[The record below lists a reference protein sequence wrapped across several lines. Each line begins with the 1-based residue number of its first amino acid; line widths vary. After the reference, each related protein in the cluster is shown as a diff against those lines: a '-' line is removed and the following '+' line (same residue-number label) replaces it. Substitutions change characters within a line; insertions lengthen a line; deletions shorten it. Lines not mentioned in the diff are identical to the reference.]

1 MSIEEQVKLRRT
13 RVASA
18 TRRGKTVRKVEMVS
32 VMTCENLNT
41 KSCGEF
47 IYLGSKID
55 TSASA
60 TPEIKRRINMAMVSF
75 AKLNRIWKAKSL
87 SRRTKA
93 ALYQAIILS
102 VMLYNA
108 EVWPIRQQDMKALEG
123 AHFRMMRRMMI
134 DKNYDEHI
142 SREELL
148 STFKLPTMS
157 KLITRKRLRWIGHAL
172 RRKDGDRS
180 KIAVCS
186 AMEDAGATWT
196 KLVLEDCRQL
206 GTSFKEMKAIAKKR
220 LQFKRTIIKGRSTT
234 NEKSSSSNKHSRS
247 SSNSSSSSSDSSS
260 KKESS
265 RRSHRRTISP
275 TNRGKVVR

>member
-1 MSIEEQVKLRRT
+1 MLMTSQLGSVTFLEKKHQSKHVCEGCKTRFDSEIALKMHRGGGWCRGNFEVMSIEEQVKLRRT

-93 ALYQAIILS
+93 ALYQAII
-102 VMLYNA
+102 
-108 EVWPIRQQDMKALEG
+108 
-123 AHFRMMRRMMI
+123 
-134 DKNYDEHI
+134 
-142 SREELL
+142 
-148 STFKLPTMS
+148 
-157 KLITRKRLRWIGHAL
+157 
-172 RRKDGDRS
+172 
-180 KIAVCS
+180 
-186 AMEDAGATWT
+186 
-196 KLVLEDCRQL
+196 
-206 GTSFKEMKAIAKKR
+206 
-220 LQFKRTIIKGRSTT
+220 
-234 NEKSSSSNKHSRS
+234 
-247 SSNSSSSSSDSSS
+247 
-260 KKESS
+260 
-265 RRSHRRTISP
+265 
-275 TNRGKVVR
+275 

>member
-1 MSIEEQVKLRRT
+1 M
-13 RVASA
+13 ASA

-41 KSCGEF
+41 KSCGEL

-75 AKLNRIWKAKSL
+75 AKLNMKAKSL

-134 DKNYDEHI
+134 DKN
-142 SREELL
+142 
-148 STFKLPTMS
+148 
-157 KLITRKRLRWIGHAL
+157 
-172 RRKDGDRS
+172 
-180 KIAVCS
+180 
-186 AMEDAGATWT
+186 
-196 KLVLEDCRQL
+196 
-206 GTSFKEMKAIAKKR
+206 
-220 LQFKRTIIKGRSTT
+220 
-234 NEKSSSSNKHSRS
+234 
-247 SSNSSSSSSDSSS
+247 
-260 KKESS
+260 
-265 RRSHRRTISP
+265 
-275 TNRGKVVR
+275 